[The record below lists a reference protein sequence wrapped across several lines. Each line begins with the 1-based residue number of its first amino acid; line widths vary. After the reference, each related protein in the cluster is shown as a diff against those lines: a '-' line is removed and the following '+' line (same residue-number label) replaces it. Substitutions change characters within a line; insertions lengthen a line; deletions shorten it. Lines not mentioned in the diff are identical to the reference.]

1 MVKNEKQ
8 RYIEIGKKIRVAREN
23 KGFSQKELATVLG
36 FKSSTAISYLETG
49 ERKISIFD
57 LENLVKNLGYSF
69 DYFLDKTTY
78 EANNLDEI
86 LTDQYQLNLAN
97 IDMVKKLIQ
106 FLQNNQT
113 NTQKK
118 NTHSPL
124 RGEREID
131 IN

>member
-106 FLQNNQT
+106 FLQNN
-113 NTQKK
+113 
-118 NTHSPL
+118 
-124 RGEREID
+124 R
-131 IN
+131 